1 MSEPATKEDLEKVS
15 EKLSRDLAHA
25 IQDIRV
31 FVLERETAL
40 VWRVITLQLAVVGGI
55 AAAQFGLIYFILT
68 HWKP

>member
-1 MSEPATKEDLEKVS
+1 MSEPATKEDIKELEHKIES
-15 EKLSRDLAHA
+15 LELN
-25 IQDIRV
+25 IRS

>member
-1 MSEPATKEDLEKVS
+1 MSEPATKEDIKELEHKIES
-15 EKLSRDLAHA
+15 LELN
-25 IQDIRV
+25 IRT

>member
-1 MSEPATKEDLEKVS
+1 VNEPATREDLERVS
-15 EKLSRDLAHA
+15 DKLSRDLTHA
-25 IQDIRV
+25 TQDIRV

-68 HWKP
+68 HWRP